1 MLLLL
6 MMMMII
12 IIIIII
18 IECACIAQ
26 HHPRFL
32 CASHPFSPGMG
43 SARSSISSTSCAAY
57 SPAAIT
63 ALETIQTHKLV
74 VLVQA
79 GTHFSPGLRECK
91 YTGELICPRTQRHT
105 AAAETRTRYFS
116 IQSRGP

>member
-1 MLLLL
+1 
-6 MMMMII
+6 MMMMMMMMMI

-32 CASHPFSPGMG
+32 CASHPFSRGMG
-43 SARSSISSTSCAAY
+43 PAPSSISSTSCAAY

-74 VLVQA
+74 VLVQP
-79 GTHFSPGLRECK
+79 GTNLALG
-91 YTGELICPRTQRHT
+91 
-105 AAAETRTRYFS
+105 
-116 IQSRGP
+116 